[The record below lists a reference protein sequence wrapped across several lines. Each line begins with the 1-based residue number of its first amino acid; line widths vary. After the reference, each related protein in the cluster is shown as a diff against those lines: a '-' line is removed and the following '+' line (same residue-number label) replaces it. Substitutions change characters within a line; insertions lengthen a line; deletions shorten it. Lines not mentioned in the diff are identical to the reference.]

1 MSAELPEVA
10 RLASRL
16 GVLGGSFDPPHRGH
30 LHVAARARAA
40 FALDHVLL
48 VPAARPPHKPDRILA
63 GGAERLTMLAALCE
77 VEPFLS
83 PWGVELERDGPSYTV
98 DTLRTLRQR
107 VAPATRLFFLLG
119 ADNLPSFPGWRDV
132 ETIVRLAQPVVVPRR
147 SGTSAPAVDPGRLSA
162 FARTRLAIGRLGGPA
177 VEVASTELRAR
188 LAAGESPDELP
199 GPVAAYLRAHP
210 VYGRPA
216 GAS

>member
-1 MSAELPEVA
+1 MNAALSEAA
-10 RLASRL
+10 RHASRL

-30 LHVAARARAA
+30 LHVAERARAA

-63 GGAERLTMLAALCE
+63 EGGERLAMLAALCAAS
-77 VEPFLS
+77 PFLS
-83 PWGVELERDGPSYTV
+83 AWDVELGRAGPSYTV
-98 DTLRTLRQR
+98 DTLRTLRGL
-107 VAPATRLFFLLG
+107 VAPTTRLFFLLG
-119 ADNLPSFPGWRDV
+119 EDNLPSFPGWRDV

-147 SGTSAPAVDPGRLSA
+147 SGTSAPVVDPGRLSA

-177 VEVASTELRAR
+177 VEISSTDLRTR
-188 LAAGESPDELP
+188 LAAGEVPGELP
-199 GPVAAYLRAHP
+199 EAVAAHLRANP
-210 VYGRPA
+210 VYARRA